1 MCVCV
6 REGADSIMVIG
17 HCLPSCSYTNTRR
30 NNNKGYIFPE
40 SEIERCV
47 CVCVRERECS
57 SIGEKERERE

>member
-40 SEIERCV
+40 SEIKRCV
-47 CVCVRERECS
+47 CVCV
-57 SIGEKERERE
+57 